1 MKKIDI
7 QEAAAYFKKSVV
19 TVGNFDGYHR
29 GHARIVA
36 TTRRLASEAGAVSV
50 LLSFDPHPSQVVAP
64 SKRPSLLTT
73 QEEKEY
79 FVQNSGID
87 YLCTLRFTPQIA
99 KMSAGDFIRDILRT
113 RLHAC
118 GLVVGENHQFGKNR
132 TGDKEY
138 LSRYK
143 AEDDFF
149 VKTVPLKTEGTVT
162 ISSSSMRE
170 LLAQGKV
177 REMAEKMGHPYLIRV
192 QRERGIGKASQMGYP
207 TVNFRRP
214 DPPKAVPPAGVY
226 AAGLD
231 AGDTKTAGAL
241 YIGDCPTFE
250 GRHAHVEF
258 YGLQADTTVPEIGDN
273 EWVYIWVRD
282 FVRGEQAFES
292 EEELKT
298 QIRKDVSQIVTFFKE
313 EKKYVD
319 YHGEETGF
327 GSSDGDQ

>member
-1 MKKIDI
+1 
-7 QEAAAYFKKSVV
+7 
-19 TVGNFDGYHR
+19 
-29 GHARIVA
+29 
-36 TTRRLASEAGAVSV
+36 
-50 LLSFDPHPSQVVAP
+50 
-64 SKRPSLLTT
+64 
-73 QEEKEY
+73 
-79 FVQNSGID
+79 
-87 YLCTLRFTPQIA
+87 
-99 KMSAGDFIRDILRT
+99 MSAGDFIRDILRT

-143 AEDDFF
+143 AENVFF
-149 VKTVPLKTEGTVT
+149 VTTVSLKTEGTVT

-207 TVNFRRP
+207 TLNFRRP

-231 AGDTKTAGAL
+231 AGDTQTPGAL

-250 GRHAHVEF
+250 GRDAHLEF
-258 YGLQADTTVPEIGDN
+258 YVLHTGDALPEIGED
-273 EWVYIWVRD
+273 EWAHIWVRE
-282 FVRGEQAFES
+282 FIRAEKAFES
-292 EEELKT
+292 EEELKAR
-298 QIRKDVSQIVTFFKE
+298 IRKDVSLIATFFKE
-313 EKKYVD
+313 EKEYD
-319 YHGEETGF
+319 HHHGEETGA
-327 GSSDGDQ
+327 GSPDGDQ